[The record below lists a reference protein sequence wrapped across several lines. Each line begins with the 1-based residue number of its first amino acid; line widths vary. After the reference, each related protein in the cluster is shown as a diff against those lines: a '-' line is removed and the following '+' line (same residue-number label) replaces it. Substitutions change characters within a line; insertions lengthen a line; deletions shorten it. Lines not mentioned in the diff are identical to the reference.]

1 MIFLPPYHP
10 ELNPADLVFYTL
22 LERLKSKEARYNSLD
37 AYDFMDYIIKII
49 INIHSLDVIN
59 FYKECGY
66 YDK

>member
-10 ELNPADLVFYTL
+10 ELNSTELVFHTL
-22 LERLKSKEARYNSLD
+22 LERLKSEKARYKWLN
-37 AYDFMDYIIKII
+37 AYDFVDAIVKVIK
-49 INIHSLDVIN
+49 NIDSLDVIN